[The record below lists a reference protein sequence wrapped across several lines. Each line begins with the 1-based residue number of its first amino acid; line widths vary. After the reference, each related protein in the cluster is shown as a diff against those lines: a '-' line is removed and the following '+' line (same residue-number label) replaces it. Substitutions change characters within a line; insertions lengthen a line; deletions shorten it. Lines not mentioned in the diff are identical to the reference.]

1 MTISCFKG
9 NIFSS
14 VIILSHRDVTLFA
27 MSRNPKLEQD
37 NYAFIRKLL
46 AEYYGDMPYDS
57 IMPVSG
63 GDNSN
68 GYIIGKG
75 EEKYFL
81 KLAIKNPKKVP
92 KSTPEAELRFLEYA
106 HDHGVLTTK
115 PMKNAQGNLMAT
127 TTHEGQI
134 YDISMMPYINGKS
147 VDSYTSKESDFPE
160 LAPGI
165 AAHIGHMHQIQ
176 QEFPFNM
183 EGVGTVNRLKTT
195 TDRFFTLF
203 DFPPE
208 SSVSQLLQDLQNP
221 DSAASVHLKDLT
233 VKLRNIGARQDSQ
246 NADTLY
252 QVAHHIEKGMVQNI
266 LQHLSTLEQKRPAQ
280 QKLPRGVCHGDCHP
294 GNILQQNGR
303 VAAIIDFGEMIED
316 AYASDIA
323 NLMMNAYEIPAAD
336 ADFTRFD
343 KTTAAH
349 IIEAYHKVRP
359 LSTNEVT
366 AIPDFMAE
374 YQLTQLSY
382 NLENL
387 FQRAGIHS
395 EKTATP
401 NQTLGSA
408 TSVLRSYHQLQNL
421 HEVQESLVFFDQKR
435 NVNLPERNNVTS
447 DRNIIKSKDTLADKL
462 ALTGLIAGVALCLFQ
477 LPLVGIALLVTSA
490 VTSPTIRD
498 YCENL
503 IASVAP
509 AAHITP
515 IEKTSHLTALN
526 QREKKSDFS
535 HLPNHPYYQTQ
546 ARGYSYVQNLKE
558 NSQQLS
564 GMQK

>member
-9 NIFSS
+9 NIISS

-46 AEYYGDMPYDS
+46 AEYYSDLSYDS

-115 PMKNAQGNLMAT
+115 PMKNAQGNLIAT

-147 VDSYTSKESDFPE
+147 VDSYTSKVSNFPE
-160 LAPGI
+160 LAPDI
-165 AAHIGHMHQIQ
+165 ATHIGHMHQIQ

-183 EGVGTVNRLKTT
+183 EGVGTVNHLKTT
-195 TDRFFTLF
+195 TDRFLTLF
-203 DFPPE
+203 GFPLE

-233 VKLRNIGARQDSQ
+233 VKLQNIGDRQDSQ

-252 QVAHHIEKGMVQNI
+252 QVAHHIENGMVQNI
-266 LQHLSTLEQKRPAQ
+266 LQHLSTLEHKRPARQ
-280 QKLPRGVCHGDCHP
+280 QLPRGVCHGDCHP

-303 VAAIIDFGEMIED
+303 VAAIIDSGEMVEN

-323 NLMMNAYEIPAAD
+323 NLMMNAYEIPKAD
-336 ADFTRFD
+336 ADYTRFD
-343 KTTAAH
+343 KTTAAN
-349 IIEAYHKVRP
+349 IIEVYHKVRP
-359 LSTNEVT
+359 LSANEME

-401 NQTLGSA
+401 NQALGSA
-408 TSVLRSYHQLQNL
+408 ASVLRSYHQLQNL
-421 HEVQESLVFFDQKR
+421 HEVQESLIFFDQKR
-435 NVNLPERNNVTS
+435 NTNLPKNSNVTTAP
-447 DRNIIKSKDTLADKL
+447 NIIKYKDNMADKL
-462 ALTGLIAGVALCLFQ
+462 ALIGLLAGVALCLFQ
-477 LPLVGIALLVTSA
+477 LPLVGIALLATSA
-490 VTSPTIRD
+490 VTSPTIRG

-503 IASVAP
+503 ITPVAQ
-509 AAHITP
+509 ATHIP
-515 IEKTSHLTALN
+515 QIEKTSHLTALN
-526 QREKKSDFS
+526 QREKTPDFS
-535 HLPNHPYYQTQ
+535 HMPTPPYYQTQ